1 MNDKTLLYADLTHTI
16 LEACFEVSNELG
28 CGYLESVYQN
38 ALSIALEEK
47 GLNHKKEM
55 PLDVRFRGQVVG
67 QFYADIVVEEKVII
81 ELKAVKTLAQE
92 HFAQTLNYLH
102 GTGMEV
108 GLLVNF
114 GQPTLEYR
122 RLERRKNFSDSRR
135 SSNSSL

>member
-1 MNDKTLLYADLTHTI
+1 MNDKRLLYADLTHAI

-38 ALSIALEEK
+38 ALSIALGEK
-47 GLNHKKEM
+47 GLNHQKEM

-67 QFYADIVVEEKVII
+67 QFYADILVEDRVIV
-81 ELKAVKTLAQE
+81 ELKAVKELAPE

-114 GQPTLEYR
+114 GKPTLEYR
-122 RLERRKNFSDSRR
+122 RLERRKHFGDS
-135 SSNSSL
+135 SHSPDSSL